1 MHLPCIYGAKRDG
14 IRPEMQTR
22 KRRIVNVFGPD
33 GRHQENQKGEKD
45 MSVNIHGKEYYTVAE
60 RINNLANSFEWK
72 YSMTTEIIQ
81 FDEDM
86 VVMKAT
92 LTCGGNQYT
101 GHAFERA
108 ESSQIN
114 RTSHL
119 ENCETS
125 AIGRALAAAGYAG
138 TEYASAN
145 EVQNAI
151 DQQADQNNIK
161 KTPIPKTVVTAVA
174 PTPISPPPLDRVV
187 DLVGNPR
194 PSGSPS
200 YKQMA
205 FILKQVNER
214 ELSSADDLFRKIII
228 NNPNEDELLSL
239 FTVRW
244 KKVNRD
250 NFADKVAVG
259 FDSGDIAKL
268 FEMYHPSE
276 DAKDY
281 EFLNGLPK
289 RTYGAESVPAVD
301 DSQLPF

>member
-1 MHLPCIYGAKRDG
+1 MP
-14 IRPEMQTR
+14 
-22 KRRIVNVFGPD
+22 
-33 GRHQENQKGEKD
+33 
-45 MSVNIHGKEYYTVAE
+45 VNIHGKEYFTVAE
-60 RINNLANSFEWK
+60 RIKSLADTFEWK
-72 YSMTTEIIQ
+72 YSMTTEIIE
-81 FDEDM
+81 FNEAL

-92 LTCGGNQYT
+92 LSMEGNQYT

-114 RTSHL
+114 KTSHL

-151 DQQADQNNIK
+151 GQQQDNIK
-161 KTPIPKTVVTAVA
+161 NDPMPKTVVTAV
-174 PTPISPPPLDRVV
+174 PPIPMSPPPLDRVV
-187 DLVGNPR
+187 DLVGNTR

-214 ELSSADDLFRKIII
+214 ELAAADDFFRKIII
-228 NNPNEDELLSL
+228 QDPNEDELLSL

-244 KKVNRD
+244 KKVDRD
-250 NFADKVAVG
+250 NFANKVAIG
-259 FDSGDIAKL
+259 FDSADIAQL

-276 DAKDY
+276 DPKDY
-281 EFLNGLPK
+281 DFLNALPK
-289 RTYGAESVPAVD
+289 RTYEAVKAVAD
-301 DSQLPF
+301 IDGELPF